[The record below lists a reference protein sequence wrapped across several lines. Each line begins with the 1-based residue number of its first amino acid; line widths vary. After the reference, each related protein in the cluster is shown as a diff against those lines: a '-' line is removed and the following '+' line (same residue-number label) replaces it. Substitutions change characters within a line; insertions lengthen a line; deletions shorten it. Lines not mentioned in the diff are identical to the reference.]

1 MVLWLDTCSLL
12 HHLFLV
18 LTGLGIAIAG
28 LSTFKYLF
36 NISTVNFIHYS
47 LDTGK
52 YHKLGYTSKAR
63 WLCSVS
69 LHLKGTWET
78 QNHQKFCMRLVLV
91 SFTINLQ
98 QTLHDH
104 LKSLSDSKPPVLVTR
119 GPRDRSHD
127 VSVYETCACVI
138 INLLSYMCI

>member
-1 MVLWLDTCSLL
+1 MDLGRWITGSALCLSTWTPEEASLL
-12 HHLFLV
+12 QDRP
-18 LTGLGIAIAG
+18 
-28 LSTFKYLF
+28 
-36 NISTVNFIHYS
+36 S
-47 LDTGK
+47 L
-52 YHKLGYTSKAR
+52 AVC
-63 WLCSVS
+63 CSVS

-98 QTLHDH
+98 LHVQTLHDH
-104 LKSLSDSKPPVLVTR
+104 LKSLRDSKPPVLGTR
-119 GPRDRSHD
+119 GPRDGSHD

>member
-1 MVLWLDTCSLL
+1 MLEWTPEEANLLQDRPSLA
-12 HHLFLV
+12 V
-18 LTGLGIAIAG
+18 C
-28 LSTFKYLF
+28 
-36 NISTVNFIHYS
+36 
-47 LDTGK
+47 
-52 YHKLGYTSKAR
+52 
-63 WLCSVS
+63 CSVS

-98 QTLHDH
+98 LHVH
-104 LKSLSDSKPPVLVTR
+104 YSRSSEEPKPPVLGTR

-127 VSVYETCACVI
+127 VSVYETCACAI